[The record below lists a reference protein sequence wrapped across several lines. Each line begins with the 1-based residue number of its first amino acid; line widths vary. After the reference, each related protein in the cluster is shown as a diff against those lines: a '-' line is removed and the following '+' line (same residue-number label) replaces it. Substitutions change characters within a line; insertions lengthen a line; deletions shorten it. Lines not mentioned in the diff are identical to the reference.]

1 MYCHGENSD
10 WMYKNCQRTCGF
22 CNGRQQ
28 QQQQVV
34 VDCQWSEWQ
43 YGLCSRECGSGER
56 RIFRTERVRAQN
68 GGRPCFGER
77 TKTENCYNQDCPID
91 CQWSAWKKEGE
102 CSKSCNS
109 GKQIFIR
116 SQEIKAKN
124 GGRPC
129 SGSDSKFETCNNH
142 NCFETGKYNQRQQQY
157 CEDKHSDCAEN
168 KMYCHG
174 KNSEWMYKNCQR
186 TCGKCY

>member
-1 MYCHGENSD
+1 MYCHGENSE

-22 CNGRQQ
+22 CNGRQQQ

-68 GGRPCFGER
+68 GGRPCFGDR
-77 TKTENCYNQDCPID
+77 TKTEYCNNQDCPID

-102 CSKSCNS
+102 CSKSCGNG
-109 GKQIFIR
+109 GKQIFVR
-116 SQEIKAKN
+116 RQEIKAKN
-124 GGRPC
+124 GGKPC
-129 SGSDSKFETCNNH
+129 SGSDSTIETCNNH
-142 NCFETGKYNQRQQQY
+142 RCIEPGK
-157 CEDKHSDCAEN
+157 
-168 KMYCHG
+168 
-174 KNSEWMYKNCQR
+174 
-186 TCGKCY
+186 